1 MATDPF
7 APSRI
12 LDWSAVPQLPLR
24 VWLAV
29 TGVAL
34 LVLGLLAVTTYAV
47 LRPAAR
53 LRVAHWRAGWIVGLA
68 GAAVLPWLV
77 VWLAPIRIAVNIR
90 GIGPLLGWLLL
101 ALLAFALLV
110 LLPLAALLCSVVWA
124 TARRRGGHRSP
135 PAT

>member
-1 MATDPF
+1 
-7 APSRI
+7 
-12 LDWSAVPQLPLR
+12 VPQLPLN

-29 TGVAL
+29 TGVGL
-34 LVLGLLAVTTYAV
+34 LLLGLLAVTTYAV
-47 LRPAAR
+47 LRTTAR
-53 LRVAHWRAGWIVGLA
+53 QRVAHWPARRIVGLA
-68 GAAVLPWLV
+68 GSAVLPWLV

-90 GIGPLLGWLLL
+90 SIGPLLGWLLL

-124 TARRRGGHRSP
+124 TAGRREGQRSP